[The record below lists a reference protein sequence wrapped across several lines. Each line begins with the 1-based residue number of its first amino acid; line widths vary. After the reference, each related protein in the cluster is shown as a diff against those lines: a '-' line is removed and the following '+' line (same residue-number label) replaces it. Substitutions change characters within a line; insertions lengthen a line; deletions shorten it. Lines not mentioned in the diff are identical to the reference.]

1 MRRRDLGNEVGVY
14 LIQKEIRQQERVF
27 YIFSVFVGIEFGTS
41 LAAVR
46 RRAREYGKGIGAF

>member
-1 MRRRDLGNEVGVY
+1 MRR
-14 LIQKEIRQQERVF
+14 KEIGNRNECF
-27 YIFSVFVGIEFGTS
+27 IFFIFFVGIEFGTS